1 MRRTAWILAA
11 LGIAGGTLRGY
22 AQETPR
28 ASIPV
33 RRIPAAAP
41 SAEPPSRDFYD
52 DLFGDAPKDEPQ
64 SDAKP
69 RVRKLSDSMESSQ
82 SLNELLTDGGG
93 PAPSPASARDA
104 FPTRRPSASGKAVS
118 AAALFESSNSPS
130 TVARTGKGKTLKAD
144 APDSVPDAG
153 GVVPVAGTGR
163 AVATSTT
170 NRNQRLV
177 TPSEHTA
184 APTEVDQ
191 HLLMIGELPVDPKA
205 PAMPPKSSG
214 ASAANELPELD
225 FSSAVDEFESEAK
238 EPARIEPTAP
248 ATAPVVRKRPEGVAP
263 KFDPNEPPPNW
274 EDEEGDA
281 ELLDNADNPF
291 AKFGPGSKTPTPRK
305 AVIDES
311 LPSDAFAIPG
321 GPAAEEPAAAPPARK
336 RSPLLEEEPV
346 AAEPAAPPKRP
357 AARNPSTNPLIP
369 ETPRGTL
376 TIPAV
381 RKPVDEP
388 TDKDLLESLDLDP
401 KAEAAPS
408 FTPQAESQV
417 EPQVEPSLDL
427 PLDPPVRTPV
437 RTVRM
442 TPPRSEAPSFGES
455 PIAEPAPQVPS
466 APARSNF
473 ISSSSDRTT
482 GSGVTAEWVK
492 KSEIAIGQECLCEL
506 VVRNR
511 TDASVRDVEVE
522 AYFPANVQ
530 LVGTTP
536 APARA
541 QSSLIWKFEELDSGE
556 TQTIAIRMIPR
567 ERGNIATQAY
577 VRFANAASGSF
588 NVAEPMLAVELAG
601 PHEVM
606 IGETASHTVTIRN
619 PGTGTA
625 SNVKVE
631 ARIPDGLEHSR
642 GSRLMLDLGALNPG
656 ESRPVRLALAAV
668 SGGRHVI
675 EVKAHADG
683 DILQAAASEVMVVSP
698 RLKATI
704 EGPGLRYLG
713 RRAVYT
719 LSVAND
725 GSAATENVRVMHK
738 IPEGFEYVSSDK
750 GATYSASNRM
760 LSWYVGTMNT
770 GETAQA
776 HITLEATA
784 VGAAT
789 HFIRATSEHGVVA
802 DAHVLT
808 QVEGTPSLVVEI
820 TDLNDPVETG
830 VETGYEIRVKN
841 EGSAPAE
848 RVALTCELPMG
859 ARFVSA
865 AGAVSHAARGQM
877 VEFRPVAQVAPGE
890 SVKYQVIVRGEAAG
904 NLRFRTQLTSA
915 SVTEPLMSE
924 ELTKFYE

>member
-1 MRRTAWILAA
+1 MTMRRTAWILAA

-33 RRIPAAAP
+33 RRTPAAAA

-52 DLFGDAPKDEPQ
+52 DLFGEAPKDEPQ

-69 RVRKLSDSMESSQ
+69 KVRRLADSMEASQ
-82 SLNELLTDGGG
+82 SLNELLTDGSG
-93 PAPSPASARDA
+93 PAPSPASAKDA
-104 FPTRRPSASGKAVS
+104 FPTRRPASPSKSPVS
-118 AAALFESSNSPS
+118 AAALFESSNGPS
-130 TVARTGKGKTLKAD
+130 AVARTGKGKTLKAD
-144 APDSVPDAG
+144 APNSVPDEG

-163 AVATSTT
+163 AVSTSTT

-177 TPSEHTA
+177 NPSENTG

-205 PAMPPKSSG
+205 PAMPPKSTG
-214 ASAANELPELD
+214 AAAVNELPELD
-225 FSSAVDEFESEAK
+225 FSTAVDELQSEAQP
-238 EPARIEPTAP
+238 PARVEPKTA
-248 ATAPVVRKRPEGVAP
+248 ATAPVIRKRPEGVAP
-263 KFDPNEPPPNW
+263 KFDPNEPPPSW

-281 ELLDNADNPF
+281 ALLDNADNPF
-291 AKFGPGSKTPTPRK
+291 AKFGPGSKTPTPK
-305 AVIDES
+305 SAAVVDES
-311 LPSDAFAIPG
+311 LPSDAFAIPEA
-321 GPAAEEPAAAPPARK
+321 PVAEQPAAAPFARK
-336 RSPLLEEEPV
+336 RSPLLED
-346 AAEPAAPPKRP
+346 EPAAEEPATPKRP
-357 AARNPSTNPLIP
+357 AVRNPSTNPLLP
-369 ETPRGTL
+369 ANPRGTL

-381 RKPVDEP
+381 RKPALEP
-388 TDKDLLESLDLDP
+388 ADKELLDSLDLDLDP
-401 KAEAAPS
+401 KAEASPT
-408 FTPQAESQV
+408 FTPQAEPEV
-417 EPQVEPSLDL
+417 EPAVEP
-427 PLDPPVRTPV
+427 PARTPV
-437 RTVRM
+437 RTVRT
-442 TPPRSEAPSFGES
+442 TPPRSEAAPFGE
-455 PIAEPAPQVPS
+455 APVGESAPLVPS
-466 APARSNF
+466 QPVRSNY
-473 ISSSSDRTT
+473 ITTSSDKSS

-511 TDASVRDVEVE
+511 TDAAVRDVEVE

-530 LVGTTP
+530 LIGTTP
-536 APARA
+536 APAKT
-541 QSSLIWKFEELDSGE
+541 QSSLTWKFDELNAGE

-668 SGGRHVI
+668 TGGRHVI

-704 EGPGLRYLG
+704 EGPQLRYLG

-719 LSVAND
+719 VSVLND
-725 GSAATENVRVMHK
+725 GSASTENVRVMHK

-776 HITLEATA
+776 HVTLEAKA

-802 DAHVLT
+802 DAHVMT

-841 EGSAPAE
+841 EGSAAAE
-848 RVALTCELPMG
+848 RVVLTCELPMG

-865 AGAVSHAARGQM
+865 AGAVSHSARGQM
-877 VEFRPVAQVAPGE
+877 VEFRPVGQVAPGE
-890 SVKYQVIVRGEAAG
+890 SVKYQVIVRGEVAG

-915 SVTEPLMSE
+915 SMTDPLTSE